1 MKILVTGVAGFIGF
15 HLAIRLLKNGFN
27 VIGIDS
33 INNYYD
39 PRLKL
44 DRLGILGIE
53 ESNIQEGKF
62 SSSNLF
68 SSFSFMKLNIADAK
82 LFPITLHDV
91 DFDVVIH
98 LAAQAG
104 VRFSI
109 TNPQSYIENNLVAFS
124 NILEFCRN
132 KNVKHLLFASSSSV
146 YGNNSMAPFTESS
159 NTDQPVSLYAATK
172 KSNEVMA
179 YSYSH
184 LYNIPTTG
192 LRFFTVYGPWG
203 RPDMSPFLFANAI
216 LKGQPIKVFNHGNLK
231 RDFTFIDDIV
241 DGIFS
246 LVKSNPP
253 LTQINVEGNIFP
265 PFRILNIG
273 NNSSVDLLYF
283 IEVME
288 VALGKKAVQEMCE
301 MQQGDV
307 YETCASV
314 DDINRLVGYKPKVSI
329 EVGVPIFVNWFKNY
343 YKL

>member
-15 HLAIRLLKNGFN
+15 HLTLTLLKNGLN

-39 PRLKL
+39 PRLKY
-44 DRLGILGIE
+44 DRLSLLGIE
-53 ESNIQEGKF
+53 ETTIQEGKF

-68 SSFSFMKLNIADAK
+68 SSFTFVKLNIADPK
-82 LFPITLHDV
+82 LFPTVLQDIDL
-91 DFDVVIH
+91 DVVIH

-109 TNPQSYIENNLVAFS
+109 TNPQSYVENNLVAFS

-132 KNVKHLLFASSSSV
+132 IKVKHLLFASSSSV
-146 YGNNSMAPFTESS
+146 YGNNSIAPFTESS

-184 LYNIPTTG
+184 LYDIPTTG

-216 LKGQPIKVFNHGNLK
+216 LKEQPIKVFNQGDLK

-241 DGIFS
+241 QGIFS
-246 LVKSNPP
+246 LVKSEPP
-253 LTQINVEGNIFP
+253 LIENISGSKIP
-265 PFRILNIG
+265 PYRVLNIG
-273 NNSSVDLLYF
+273 NNSSVELLYF
-283 IEVME
+283 IKVME
-288 VALGKKAVQEMCE
+288 RAIGKNAIQEMCE

-314 DDINRLVGYKPKVSI
+314 DDINRIVGYKPKVSI
-329 EVGVPIFVNWFKNY
+329 EVGIPIFVNWFRDY